1 MVDAM
6 FVLVQIWNLYRHYKG
21 LFIWGKLSQLARKH
35 FDWPNILFC
44 SYEETLSRLPGKVPG
59 RDVALVRRARRE
71 KSKKHF
77 KILYRFKNRKVADT
91 TKSFPAKRE
100 SFGYAVFI
108 WEKTLSRSPRSCLS
122 TSEIS
127 VHGKT
132 FRLITFPHMNRP

>member
-6 FVLVQIWNLYRHYKG
+6 FVLFQIWNLYRHYKG

-59 RDVALVRRARRE
+59 RDVALVQGGKSQKNILKYYTALKTE
-71 KSKKHF
+71 K
-77 KILYRFKNRKVADT
+77 LLTQRKV
-91 TKSFPAKRE
+91 FPLSGKVLAICC
-100 SFGYAVFI
+100 VHM
-108 WEKTLSRSPRSCLS
+108 EKTLSRSPRSCLS